1 MRIAVSGSIATDHL
15 MTFPGR
21 FADQLV
27 ADQLHTVS
35 LSFLVDNLDVRR
47 GGVGANIAFGMGQL
61 GTSPILVGAAGS
73 DFDEYRAWLDR
84 HGVDTASVRISEVLH
99 TARFVCTTDA
109 DHNQIGSFYTGAM
122 SEARLI
128 ELKAVAD
135 RVGGLDLVLIGADDP
150 EGMLRHTEECRTR
163 SIPFAADF
171 SQQIA
176 RMNGDEIR
184 LLLDGATYLFS
195 NEYEKGLIE
204 SKTGWSDAEILS
216 KVGHRVTTLGARG
229 VRIEGVGAD
238 TIEVGVP
245 EETAK
250 VDPTGVGDAF
260 RAGFLSGL
268 AWGSRTSGPRRSDA
282 CSRRSSSRPRARR
295 STSCGGRTS
304 WTGSPR
310 RTGMTPRPRSKGTWP
325 SAGALSWGAY
335 GCGPAPLRPTA
346 PCGGPRKPF
355 RPRSAPLPRTP
366 GFASRTRP
374 GCPGGPP
381 RRRRGPGPCRRWG
394 RR

>member
-1 MRIAVSGSIATDHL
+1 MRIAVTGSIATDHL

-47 GGVGANIAFGMGQL
+47 GGVGPNICFGMGQL
-61 GTSPILVGAAGS
+61 GGRPILVGAAGY

-84 HGVDTASVRISEVLH
+84 HGVDTGSVRISEVLH
-99 TARFVCTTDA
+99 TARFVCTTDK

-150 EGMLRHTEECRTR
+150 EAMLRHTEECKTR
-163 SIPFAADF
+163 EIPFAADF

-176 RMNGDEIR
+176 RMEGREIR
-184 LLLDGATYLFS
+184 TLLDGATYLFS

-204 SKTGWSDAEILS
+204 SKTGWTDEEILGR
-216 KVGHRVTTLGARG
+216 VGHRVTTLGSRG
-229 VRIEGVGAD
+229 VRIERAGEPV
-238 TIEVGVP
+238 IEVGCA
-245 EETAK
+245 EEDAK

-260 RAGFLSGL
+260 RAGFL
-268 AWGSRTSGPRRSDA
+268 
-282 CSRRSSSRPRARR
+282 
-295 STSCGGRTS
+295 
-304 WTGSPR
+304 TG
-310 RTGMTPRPRSKGTWP
+310 
-325 SAGALSWGAY
+325 LSWGVSLERAAQVGCMLATLVIETLGTQEYTLRRTNFMERFTKAY
-335 GCGPAPLRPTA
+335 GDEAAAEVQAHLA
-346 PCGGPRKPF
+346 
-355 RPRSAPLPRTP
+355 
-366 GFASRTRP
+366 
-374 GCPGGPP
+374 
-381 RRRRGPGPCRRWG
+381 
-394 RR
+394 